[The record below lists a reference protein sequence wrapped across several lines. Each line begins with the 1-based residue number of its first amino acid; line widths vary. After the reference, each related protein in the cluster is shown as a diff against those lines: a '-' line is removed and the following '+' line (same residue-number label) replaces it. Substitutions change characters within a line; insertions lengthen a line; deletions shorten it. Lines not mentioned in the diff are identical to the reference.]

1 MSDKE
6 FNELLK
12 RYLTDSLSEKEL
24 DELIVTLRKGKSGD
38 LLRQAADEAFVSR
51 EFTGLTDSESYDT
64 IFNNLMNSARERNS
78 ELSLRLESEDKKPA
92 RRISLFYRIAVAAAV
107 LVAVFFGSLW
117 ITKQRSEPVVQ
128 TVADLAPGGNRAML
142 TLGDGTTIVLDSAGN
157 GLLAEQAG
165 TQVVKVEDGRIAY
178 TSEGRK
184 KTEMVYNTITT
195 PRAGQYELILP
206 DGSKVWLNSESSIR
220 FPVSFTGSFRVVEIT
235 GEAYFEVAENH
246 DMPFR
251 VKTEGITIEVLG
263 TSFNVRA
270 YADESSVNTTLVEGS
285 VQIASP
291 VSHTTI
297 TPGQMA
303 RAEGSGQISV
313 ENDADVDEII
323 AWKKGLFLFNSE
335 NIEQIMSHISRWYDV
350 DVVFAGEVS
359 NETFSGIVSRKS
371 NVSEVLRIMEQ
382 AGIKFSI
389 TEEVITVEM
398 N

>member
-24 DELIVTLRKGKSGD
+24 DELIGTLRKGKSGD
-38 LLRQAADEAFVSR
+38 LIRKAADEAFRSR

-64 IFNNLMNSARERNS
+64 IFNNLINSARERNS
-78 ELSLRLESEDKKPA
+78 ELTVKLNDEVKMPV
-92 RRISLFYRIAVAAAV
+92 RRISVFYRIAVAAAV
-107 LVAVFFGSLW
+107 LVAVVFGSLW
-117 ITKQRSEPVVQ
+117 ITKQRSEPVIQ

-178 TSEGRK
+178 TPEGRK
-184 KTEMVYNTITT
+184 KTEMLYNTITT

-220 FPVSFTGSFRVVEIT
+220 FPVSFTGSFRFVEIT

-246 DMPFR
+246 EMPFR
-251 VKTEGITIEVLG
+251 VRTAGITVEVLG

-270 YADESSVNTTLVEGS
+270 YADEGSVNTTLVEGS
-285 VQIASP
+285 VLIASP
-291 VSHTTI
+291 VSQTKI
-297 TPGQMA
+297 IPGQMA
-303 RAEGSGQISV
+303 TADGSGQISI
-313 ENDADVDEII
+313 ENDADIDEII
-323 AWKKGLFLFNSE
+323 AWKKGLFMFNSE
-335 NIEQIMSHISRWYDV
+335 NIEHIMSHISRWYDV

-359 NETFSGIVSRKS
+359 SETFSGIVSRKS

-382 AGIKFSI
+382 AGIKFSL
-389 TEEVITVEM
+389 TEKVITVEM
-398 N
+398 K